1 MPARRTP
8 LVLTA
13 TALAALA
20 VPLAAGC
27 STARKA
33 VDCARLGI
41 EISNDVDDLQRSVTD
56 TATDTDNAGKILDNL
71 ERDTKKLKDKSS
83 NVDVG
88 KALDHLQKAVGNV
101 RDSLRDDKTP
111 DLTPLTDAAGELSK
125 VCTSK

>member
-1 MPARRTP
+1 MPARKAA
-8 LVLTA
+8 L
-13 TALAALA
+13 ALAAAALVA

-27 STARKA
+27 STAQKA

-71 ERDTKKLKDKSS
+71 EKDTKKLKDKTS

-88 KALDHLQKAVGNV
+88 KALDHLQKALGNV
-101 RDSLRDDKTP
+101 RDALRDDKTP
-111 DLTPLTDAAGELSK
+111 DLAPLTDAAGELSK

>member
-8 LVLTA
+8 LVLAA

-27 STARKA
+27 STAQKA

-71 ERDTKKLKDKSS
+71 EKDTKKLKDKSS

-101 RDSLRDDKTP
+101 RDSLPDDRTP

>member
-1 MPARRTP
+1 MPARKAA
-8 LVLTA
+8 LALA
-13 TALAALA
+13 TAALVA

-27 STARKA
+27 STAQKA
-33 VDCARLGI
+33 VDCARLGL

-56 TATDTDNAGKILDNL
+56 TATGTDDAGKILDNL
-71 ERDTKKLKDKSS
+71 EKDTRKLKDKTS

-88 KALDHLQKAVGNV
+88 KALDHLLKAVGNV
-101 RDSLRDDKTP
+101 RDALRDDKNP

>member
-1 MPARRTP
+1 MPARKAA
-8 LVLTA
+8 L
-13 TALAALA
+13 ALAAAALVA

-27 STARKA
+27 STAQKA

-56 TATDTDNAGKILDNL
+56 TATGTDNAGKILDNL
-71 ERDTKKLKDKSS
+71 EKDTKKLKDKTS

-101 RDSLRDDKTP
+101 RDALRDDKTP
-111 DLTPLTDAAGELSK
+111 DLAPLTDAAGELSK
-125 VCTSK
+125 MCTSK

>member
-1 MPARRTP
+1 MPARKAA
-8 LVLTA
+8 L
-13 TALAALA
+13 ALAAAALVA

-27 STARKA
+27 STAQKA

-71 ERDTKKLKDKSS
+71 EKDTKKLKDKTS

-101 RDSLRDDKTP
+101 RDALRDDKTP
-111 DLTPLTDAAGELSK
+111 DLAPLTDAAGELSK
-125 VCTSK
+125 MCTSK

>member
-1 MPARRTP
+1 MSAARKAP
-8 LVLTA
+8 LLVAATVALALPLATGCA
-13 TALAALA
+13 TAQ
-20 VPLAAGC
+20 
-27 STARKA
+27 KA

-71 ERDTKKLKDKSS
+71 ERDTRKLKDKSS

-88 KALDHLQKAVGNV
+88 KALDHLQKAIGNV
-101 RDSLRDDKTP
+101 RDALRDDKTP

>member
-1 MPARRTP
+1 MPARKAA
-8 LVLTA
+8 L
-13 TALAALA
+13 ALAAAALVA
-20 VPLAAGC
+20 VPLTAGC
-27 STARKA
+27 STAQKA

-71 ERDTKKLKDKSS
+71 EKDTKKLKDKTS
-83 NVDVG
+83 NVDVS

-101 RDSLRDDKTP
+101 RDALRDDKTP
-111 DLTPLTDAAGELSK
+111 DLAPLTDAAGELSK

>member
-1 MPARRTP
+1 MPARKAA
-8 LVLTA
+8 L
-13 TALAALA
+13 ALAAAALVA

-27 STARKA
+27 STAQKA

-56 TATDTDNAGKILDNL
+56 TATGTDNAGKILDNL
-71 ERDTKKLKDKSS
+71 EKDTKKLKDKTS

-101 RDSLRDDKTP
+101 RDALRDDKTP
-111 DLTPLTDAAGELSK
+111 DLAPLTDAAGELSK

>member
-1 MPARRTP
+1 MPAHKKT
-8 LVLTA
+8 LLLA
-13 TALAALA
+13 AAALA
-20 VPLAAGC
+20 LPLAAGC
-27 STARKA
+27 ATAQKA

-56 TATDTDNAGKILDNL
+56 TATDTGNAGKILDNL
-71 ERDTKKLKDKSS
+71 EKDTKKLKDKSS

-88 KALDHLQKAVGNV
+88 KALDHLQKAIGNV
-101 RDSLRDDKTP
+101 RDALRDDRTP

>member
-27 STARKA
+27 STAQKA

>member
-1 MPARRTP
+1 MPARK
-8 LVLTA
+8 
-13 TALAALA
+13 TALALAAAALVA

-27 STARKA
+27 STAQKA

-41 EISNDVDDLQRSVTD
+41 EISDDVDDLQRSVTD
-56 TATDTDNAGKILDNL
+56 TASDTDNANKILDNL
-71 ERDTKKLKDKSS
+71 EKDTKKLKDKSS

-101 RDSLRDDKTP
+101 RDALRDDKTP
-111 DLTPLTDAAGELSK
+111 DLTPVTDAAGELSK

>member
-1 MPARRTP
+1 MPARKAA
-8 LVLTA
+8 L
-13 TALAALA
+13 ALAAAALVA

-27 STARKA
+27 STAQKA

-71 ERDTKKLKDKSS
+71 EKDTKKLKDKTS

-101 RDSLRDDKTP
+101 RDALRDDRTP
-111 DLTPLTDAAGELSK
+111 DLAPLTDAAGELSK

>member
-1 MPARRTP
+1 MPARKAA
-8 LVLTA
+8 L
-13 TALAALA
+13 ALAAAALVA

-27 STARKA
+27 STAQKA

-71 ERDTKKLKDKSS
+71 EKDTKKLKDKTS

-101 RDSLRDDKTP
+101 RDALREDRTP
-111 DLTPLTDAAGELSK
+111 DLAPLTDAAGELSK

>member
-8 LVLTA
+8 LVLAA

-27 STARKA
+27 STAQKA

-71 ERDTKKLKDKSS
+71 EKDTKKLKDKSS

-88 KALDHLQKAVGNV
+88 KALDHLQKAAGNV